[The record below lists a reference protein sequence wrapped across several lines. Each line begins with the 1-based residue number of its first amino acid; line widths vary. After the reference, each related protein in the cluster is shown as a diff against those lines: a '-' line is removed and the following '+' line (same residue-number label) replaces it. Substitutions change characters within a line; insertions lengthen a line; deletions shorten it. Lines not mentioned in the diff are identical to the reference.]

1 MFGFDRNFLRPRRSL
16 SRLCEAFREGG
27 LNEGL
32 GDRFRSFFLGRAA
45 CWLDRALGDRL
56 G

>member
-1 MFGFDRNFLRPRRSL
+1 MSRFDRKLFQPRRSL
-16 SRLCEAFREGG
+16 SCLCEAFREGG
-27 LNEGL
+27 LNVGL

-45 CWLDRALGDRL
+45 CWLDRALGERL